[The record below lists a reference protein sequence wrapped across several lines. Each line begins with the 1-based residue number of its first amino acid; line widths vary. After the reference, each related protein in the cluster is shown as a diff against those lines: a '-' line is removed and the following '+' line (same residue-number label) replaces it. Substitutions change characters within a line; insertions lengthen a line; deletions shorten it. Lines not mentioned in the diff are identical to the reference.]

1 MSDDKKITDKEKEM
15 NKSLHDEVNNVETEP
30 EDIIELEDG
39 EVEVIK
45 EIEKEE
51 EPKLT
56 PEEIL
61 QEKVNELEDKL
72 MRRAAEFENYKK
84 RTARQ
89 FDEIIQSANDRIILE
104 FLDVVDNFSRSFD
117 HDNEETNVESFKEGV
132 NLIYNQ
138 MKGLLEKY
146 DIKPFDAVG
155 QPFNPDIHDAMMQVE
170 SDEFDE
176 GTVAMEIG
184 KGYKMGDRV
193 IRHSK
198 VGVAKAKGKDEANE
212 ENREEKESNETEEK

>member
-198 VGVAKAKGKDEANE
+198 VGVAKAKDEANE